1 MTSKLMLLMSEPL
14 PSLILQKKLSYR
26 TTKREVRELYNIIN
40 EEVFD
45 NALPIASIEV
55 KSHCRGYWG
64 LCIGDGFSIKKK
76 KSQCIIILSDK
87 WYCKQC
93 LITTLAHEMV
103 HQYQWD
109 VYSKIRHLEG
119 KDPIMSHGP
128 SFFIFK
134 KQLVQHGIVL
144 KKSNSIERWFKYQK
158 LSKC

>member
-87 WYCKQC
+87 S
-93 LITTLAHEMV
+93 IPTTL
-103 HQYQWD
+103 
-109 VYSKIRHLEG
+109 
-119 KDPIMSHGP
+119 
-128 SFFIFK
+128 
-134 KQLVQHGIVL
+134 
-144 KKSNSIERWFKYQK
+144 
-158 LSKC
+158 